1 MISHIAVDIAIKP
14 SEETIVHAQEV
25 WATGL
30 TVNGRFG
37 LSEGSF
43 KSLKKTPPARRP
55 SAHGTPQIIRHY
67 ATSLIDYYLEIH
79 FGNSCKNI
87 MSLFD
92 DGDGFGFLH
101 NHRGE
106 EETDSSSSSSEE
118 EGEVEGDEVESGAEG
133 HIRLT
138 EWMRCP
144 GLLVAGAAPHTLS
157 YSVKRL
163 SQASAPKNLPQRPI

>member
-1 MISHIAVDIAIKP
+1 MISHHKLCDITKIVIYHIQCDIDVISHLAVDIAIKP

-25 WATGL
+25 WATGS

-106 EETDSSSSSSEE
+106 EETDSSSSSSSEE
-118 EGEVEGDEVESGAEG
+118 EGEVEEDEQ
-133 HIRLT
+133 
-138 EWMRCP
+138 P
-144 GLLVAGAAPHTLS
+144 
-157 YSVKRL
+157 
-163 SQASAPKNLPQRPI
+163 

>member
-1 MISHIAVDIAIKP
+1 MIYHIQCDIDVISHLAVDIAIKP

-25 WATGL
+25 WATGS

-118 EGEVEGDEVESGAEG
+118 EGEVEEDEQ
-133 HIRLT
+133 
-138 EWMRCP
+138 P
-144 GLLVAGAAPHTLS
+144 
-157 YSVKRL
+157 
-163 SQASAPKNLPQRPI
+163 